1 MTGSISIVTT
11 SMSHFLKISGGQIRG
26 CLFLLLLMGIP
37 GAWMSQYFNEWIYPA
52 NIAKLCLLVL
62 IMSTAVA
69 PLFLMGPETKWR
81 MFRFLPLWGAAM
93 VWLHSTHNTILCT
106 FVPRG

>member
-1 MTGSISIVTT
+1 MTT
-11 SMSHFLKISGGQIRG
+11 SMSHFLKMSGGKIRG

-37 GAWMSQYFNEWIYPA
+37 GAWMSQYFNEWIYLA

-69 PLFLMGPETKWR
+69 PLFLMGPETKWP
-81 MFRFLPLWGAAM
+81 MFCFLPLWGAAI

-106 FVPRG
+106 IVPREQHS